1 MPPANILG
9 VIFALTSAAVWG
21 SGDFSGG
28 LAARKSNQYQVLM
41 LAALS
46 GMVVLV
52 VCALL
57 WREGLPSRTS
67 IFWGAMAGSAGAL
80 GMAALYRAL
89 SMGHTASVAPT
100 SAITCAALP
109 VVFGALTSGLP
120 KLTQLGG
127 FMLAFLGIWLVSKS
141 PSAGEKTF
149 REGMLLGFLSGIGF
163 GGFFIFIAQVDKGQ
177 VFAPILIA
185 RTITLCIALLMLR
198 LTHIPLPALTS
209 NPIAILAG
217 VLDTGGNV
225 FYLLATQ
232 YIRLDVA
239 AVLSSLYPAGTV
251 ILATVFLK
259 EKVSL
264 AQWIGAT
271 LCLLA
276 VGLITV

>member
-1 MPPANILG
+1 MIPANLLG

-28 LAARKSNQYQVLM
+28 LATRKSNQYQVLM

-46 GMVVLV
+46 GMVMLLA
-52 VCALL
+52 CALL
-57 WREGLPSRTS
+57 WGEGLPSQRS

-80 GMAALYRAL
+80 GMATLYRAL

-109 VVFGALTSGLP
+109 VIFGMLTSGLP

-127 FMLAFLGIWLVSKS
+127 FVLAFLGIWLVSKS
-141 PSAGEKTF
+141 PTAGEKSF
-149 REGMLLGFLSGIGF
+149 REGMLLAFLSGIGF
-163 GGFFIFIAQVDKGQ
+163 GGFFLFIAQVDKGQ
-177 VFAPILIA
+177 VFGPIFIA
-185 RTITLCIALLMLR
+185 RTITLCIAVLMLR
-198 LTHIPLPALTS
+198 LKHIPLPALTS

-217 VLDTGGNV
+217 VLDTGGNI

-232 YIRLDVA
+232 YTRLDVA

-251 ILATVFLK
+251 ILATILLK

-264 AQWIGAT
+264 AQWTGAG

-276 VGLITV
+276 VGLITI

>member
-1 MPPANILG
+1 
-9 VIFALTSAAVWG
+9 
-21 SGDFSGG
+21 
-28 LAARKSNQYQVLM
+28 M

-52 VCALL
+52 ACTLL
-57 WREGLPSRTS
+57 WGEGFPSRAS
-67 IFWGAMAGSAGAL
+67 IFWGAMAGAAGAL

-109 VVFGALTSGLP
+109 VVFGMLTAGLP
-120 KLTQLGG
+120 KFTQLGG
-127 FMLAFLGIWLVSKS
+127 FMLAFIGIWLVSKS
-141 PSAGEKTF
+141 PSASERTF
-149 REGMLLGFLSGIGF
+149 REGMMLGFLSGIGF
-163 GGFFIFIAQVDKGQ
+163 GGFFIFIAQVDQGQ

-185 RTITLCIALLMLR
+185 RTVTLCIALLMLR
-198 LTHIPLPALTS
+198 LRRIPLPALTS

-232 YIRLDVA
+232 YTRLDVSA
-239 AVLSSLYPAGTV
+239 MLSSFYPAGTV
-251 ILATVFLK
+251 ILATVILK

-264 AQWIGAT
+264 AQWAGAT

-276 VGLITV
+276 AGLITV